1 MHDHPPIPRLLLVDD
16 DPGVLAAVK
25 RFLRRYRYEVTT
37 AADGPTGLQIIREQ
51 GPFHLVVSDYQ
62 MPVMTGDRFLGQVAE
77 LAPVT
82 RRMIM
87 SAYAD
92 SEQLLAA
99 INAGKVHRYLVK
111 PWDSQELLAAIDD
124 LLADYNQTIQ
134 QGHLADVN
142 LDLKERLDDHAARL
156 EAQGRQ
162 LQESNHRLRLLA
174 SHLEIIRDEERRR
187 LARDIHD
194 DLGQTLTAINL
205 QIAAIL
211 QSGLDLDPRPG
222 LRGLKNEID
231 RAIDTVQRVVA
242 AMRPQ
247 VLEELGLEA
256 AFQGLVREARTRGGL
271 DCKLTLELQGRT
283 LSPEVVT
290 CLYRIAQEATTNVLR
305 HAGSGKLLISLR
317 CQHGWCRLQI
327 ADNGTG
333 ITDDQVQA
341 HNSFGL
347 MGMRE
352 RVTRCGG
359 SFSISLREGGGTLV
373 EVQVPELYEEA
384 VA

>member
-1 MHDHPPIPRLLLVDD
+1 MLDRSSLPRLLFVDD

-25 RFLRRYRYEVTT
+25 RFLRRYHYDVTT
-37 AADGPTGLQIIREQ
+37 TPDGPTGLQVVREQ

-62 MPVMTGDRFLGQVAE
+62 MPVMTGDRFLAQVAE
-77 LAPVT
+77 IAPAT

-87 SAYAD
+87 SAYAN

-99 INAGKVHRYLVK
+99 INAGKVHRYLLK
-111 PWDSQELLAAIDD
+111 PWDSQELLGAIDE
-124 LLADYNQTIQ
+124 LLADYRVVVSQNQ
-134 QGHLADVN
+134 LADAS

-174 SHLEIIRDEERRR
+174 NHLETVRDEERRR

-205 QIAAIL
+205 QIAAML
-211 QSGLDLDPRPG
+211 AGGPELDVRPR
-222 LRGLKNEID
+222 LRGLKDEID
-231 RAIDTVQRVVA
+231 RAIGTVQRVIS

-256 AFQGLVREARTRGGL
+256 ALEGLVHEVRERSGL
-271 DCKLTLELQGRT
+271 TCRLTIELEGSS
-283 LSPEVVT
+283 LSPEIAT
-290 CLYRIAQEATTNVLR
+290 CLYRIAQEATTNVQR
-305 HAGSGKLLISLR
+305 HAKADKLLISLR
-317 CQHGWCRLQI
+317 CNQGWCRLQV

-333 ITDDQVQA
+333 ITDDQIAA

-359 SFSISLREGGGTLV
+359 SLSISVREGGGTMV
-373 EVQVPELYEEA
+373 EVQVPERFTEEKP
-384 VA
+384 

>member
-1 MHDHPPIPRLLLVDD
+1 MHDHAPIPRLLFVDD

-37 AADGPTGLQIIREQ
+37 APDGPTGLQIMREQ

-62 MPVMTGDRFLGQVAE
+62 MPAMTGDRFLAQVAE
-77 LAPVT
+77 LTPVT

-124 LLADYNQTIQ
+124 LLADYDQLTQ
-134 QGHLADVN
+134 QGQLADVS

-174 SHLEIIRDEERRR
+174 SHLEIVRDEERSR

-205 QIAAIL
+205 RIAAML
-211 QSGLDLDPRPG
+211 QSGPDLDPRPG
-222 LRGLKNEID
+222 LRELKNEID
-231 RAIDTVQRVVA
+231 RAIDTVQRVIS

-256 AFQGLVREARTRGGL
+256 AFEGLAREARTRGGL
-271 DCKLTLELQGRT
+271 DCKLTWDLQDRT
-283 LSPEVVT
+283 LSPEIVT
-290 CLYRIAQEATTNVLR
+290 CLYRVAQEATTNVLR
-305 HAGSGKLLISLR
+305 HAEAGKLLISLR
-317 CQHGWCRLQI
+317 CHHGWCRLQI
-327 ADNGTG
+327 ADNGAG
-333 ITDDQVQA
+333 ITDAQAQA

-359 SFSISLREGGGTLV
+359 SFSISQREGGGTLV
-373 EVQVPELYEEA
+373 EVQVPEQYEEA

>member
-1 MHDHPPIPRLLLVDD
+1 MHDHAPIPRLLFVDD

-37 AADGPTGLQIIREQ
+37 APDGPTGLQIMREQ

-62 MPVMTGDRFLGQVAE
+62 MPAMTGDRFLAQVAE
-77 LAPVT
+77 LTPVT

-124 LLADYNQTIQ
+124 LLADYDQLTQ
-134 QGHLADVN
+134 QGQLADVS

-174 SHLEIIRDEERRR
+174 SHLEIVRDEERSR

-205 QIAAIL
+205 RIAAML
-211 QSGLDLDPRPG
+211 QSGPDLDPRPG
-222 LRGLKNEID
+222 LRELKNEID
-231 RAIDTVQRVVA
+231 RAIDTVQRVIS

-256 AFQGLVREARTRGGL
+256 AFEGLAREARTRGGL
-271 DCKLTLELQGRT
+271 DCKLTWDLQDRT
-283 LSPEVVT
+283 LSPEIVT
-290 CLYRIAQEATTNVLR
+290 CLYRVAQEATTNVLR
-305 HAGSGKLLISLR
+305 HAEADKLLISLR
-317 CQHGWCRLQI
+317 CHHGWCRLQI
-327 ADNGTG
+327 ADNGAG
-333 ITDDQVQA
+333 ITDAQAQA

-359 SFSISLREGGGTLV
+359 SFSISQRVGGGTLV
-373 EVQVPELYEEA
+373 EVQVPEQYEEA

>member
-1 MHDHPPIPRLLLVDD
+1 MHDVSTVPRLLFVDD

-37 AADGPTGLQIIREQ
+37 APDGPTGLQIVREQ

-62 MPVMTGDRFLGQVAE
+62 MPVMTGDRFLAQVAE
-77 LAPVT
+77 LAPAT

-111 PWDSQELLAAIDD
+111 PWDSQELLAAIDG
-124 LLADYNQTIQ
+124 LLAEYAQLTDQDR
-134 QGHLADVN
+134 LAGVN
-142 LDLKERLDDHAARL
+142 LDLKVRLDDHAVRL

-162 LQESNHRLRLLA
+162 LQASNHRLRLLA
-174 SHLEIIRDEERRR
+174 SHLESVRDEERRR

-205 QIAAIL
+205 QIAAML
-211 QSGLDLDPRPG
+211 QSGPDLDPRPG

-231 RAIDTVQRVVA
+231 RAIGTVQRVIA

-256 AFQGLVREARTRGGL
+256 AFEGLAREARTRGGL
-271 DCKLTLELQGRT
+271 DCKLTWDLQDRT
-283 LSPEVVT
+283 LSPEIVT
-290 CLYRIAQEATTNVLR
+290 CLYRVAQEATTNVLR
-305 HAGSGKLLISLR
+305 HAEADKLLISLR
-317 CQHGWCRLQI
+317 CHHGWCRLQI
-327 ADNGTG
+327 ADNGAG
-333 ITDDQVQA
+333 ITDAQAQA

-359 SFSISLREGGGTLV
+359 SFSISQRVGGGTLV
-373 EVQVPELYEEA
+373 EVQVPEQYEEA

>member
-1 MHDHPPIPRLLLVDD
+1 MHDHAPIPRLLFVDD

-37 AADGPTGLQIIREQ
+37 APDGPTGLQIMREQ

-62 MPVMTGDRFLGQVAE
+62 MPAMTGDRFLAQVAE
-77 LAPVT
+77 LTPVT

-124 LLADYNQTIQ
+124 LLADYDQLTQ
-134 QGHLADVN
+134 QGQLADVS

-174 SHLEIIRDEERRR
+174 SHLEIVRDEERSR

-205 QIAAIL
+205 RIAAML
-211 QSGLDLDPRPG
+211 QSGPDLDPRPG
-222 LRGLKNEID
+222 LRELKNEID
-231 RAIDTVQRVVA
+231 RAIDTVQRVIS

-256 AFQGLVREARTRGGL
+256 AFEGLAREARTRGGL
-271 DCKLTLELQGRT
+271 DCKLTWDLQDLT
-283 LSPEVVT
+283 LSPEIVT
-290 CLYRIAQEATTNVLR
+290 CLYRVAQEATTNVLR
-305 HAGSGKLLISLR
+305 HAEADKLLISLR
-317 CQHGWCRLQI
+317 CHHGWCRLQI
-327 ADNGTG
+327 ADNGAG
-333 ITDDQVQA
+333 ITDAQAQA

-359 SFSISLREGGGTLV
+359 SFSISQREGGGTLV
-373 EVQVPELYEEA
+373 EVQVPEQYEEA

>member
-1 MHDHPPIPRLLLVDD
+1 MHDHAPIPRLLFVDD

-37 AADGPTGLQIIREQ
+37 APDGPTGLQIMREQ

-62 MPVMTGDRFLGQVAE
+62 MPAMTGDRFLAQVAE
-77 LAPVT
+77 LTPVT

-124 LLADYNQTIQ
+124 LLADYDQLTQ
-134 QGHLADVN
+134 QGQLADVS

-174 SHLEIIRDEERRR
+174 SHLEIVRDEERSR

-205 QIAAIL
+205 RIAAML
-211 QSGLDLDPRPG
+211 QSGPDLDPRPG
-222 LRGLKNEID
+222 LRELKNEID
-231 RAIDTVQRVVA
+231 RAIDTVQRVIS

-256 AFQGLVREARTRGGL
+256 AFEGLAREARTRGGL
-271 DCKLTLELQGRT
+271 DCKLTWDLQDRT
-283 LSPEVVT
+283 LSPEIVT
-290 CLYRIAQEATTNVLR
+290 CLYRVAQEATTNVLR
-305 HAGSGKLLISLR
+305 HAEADKLLISLR
-317 CQHGWCRLQI
+317 CHHGWCRLQI
-327 ADNGTG
+327 ADNGAG
-333 ITDDQVQA
+333 ITDAQAQA

-359 SFSISLREGGGTLV
+359 SFSISQREGGGTLV
-373 EVQVPELYEEA
+373 EVQVPEQYEEA